1 MEHDFLIDTE
11 QIPRVR
17 DAVIAM
23 RVPSFVVL
31 LFSTWFAGT
40 PIAYYGVSDQPSAT
54 NCLIAGGLVATSAA
68 IRLVWPLPT
77 MGFAWFNVLMGIWIT
92 LSPFILGYADQTG
105 YTVNTVVC
113 GLIIIGM
120 SLASIYARRFIG
132 TPLATA
138 YEDRQGLNAQEYDY
152 IGPDRRWRL

>member
-1 MEHDFLIDTE
+1 MEHDFLFDTE

-23 RVPSFVVL
+23 RVPSLVVL
-31 LFSTWFAGT
+31 IFSTWFAAT

-54 NCLIAGGLVATSAA
+54 NCIIIGGLVMACAA

-77 MGFAWFNVLMGIWIT
+77 MGFAWFNVLMGIWVI
-92 LSPFILGYADQTG
+92 LSPFILGYAGQTG
-105 YTVNTVVC
+105 YTVNTLVC
-113 GLIIIGM
+113 GIMIVGM
-120 SLASIYARRFIG
+120 SLASIYARRFPG

-138 YEDRQGLNAQEYDY
+138 YEDRQGLNEQEYEY
-152 IGPDRRWRL
+152 IGPDKRFRL